1 MTSCKLYA
9 IIKVQKQKGL
19 IIMTAP
25 IRKKKFD
32 NVITLSVLDGKL
44 SKKPEIKYNKD
55 GSIDKRHPNRVSG
68 VSSTVYPF
76 NLEEIKMII
85 NVFDKR
91 IKEST
96 SDNQRQIASR
106 NKMLFLIGINVGLRA
121 SDLMQLR
128 WSYFYKDDMTFKDF
142 YVLQPKKTKKTGK
155 FVKIFFNQTVRKAV
169 ENYTNDYP
177 IEDLNNYLFKSRKGD
192 NPITERGLWK
202 IIVDVAA
209 DADID
214 KNVGSHSLRKTWARN
229 IYDNAVDKS
238 GALVML
244 QECLRHSD
252 SLTTLRYIS
261 IMDEEKKDMYESIEL
276 GLDYI

>member
-1 MTSCKLYA
+1 MVLHLN
-9 IIKVQKQKGL
+9 KQQPN
-19 IIMTAP
+19 T
-25 IRKKKFD
+25 D
-32 NVITLSVLDGKL
+32 NVITLSLVDGRL
-44 SKKPEIKYNKD
+44 CKKPKVRYNKD
-55 GSIDKRHPNRVSG
+55 GSIDKRHPNRVAG

-76 NLEEIKMII
+76 NVEEIKAVID
-85 NVFDKR
+85 VFNKR
-91 IKEST
+91 IEEAT
-96 SDNQRQIASR
+96 NDNQRQIAQR
-106 NKMLFLIGINVGLRA
+106 NKMMFLIGVNVGLRA

-142 YVLQPKKTKKTGK
+142 YVLQPKKTRKTGK

-169 ENYTNDYP
+169 ENYVSDYP
-177 IEDLNNYLFKSRKGD
+177 IDDLDNYLFKSRKGD
-192 NPITERGLWK
+192 NPITEKGLWK
-202 IIVDVAA
+202 IIVDVAD

-229 IYDNAVDKS
+229 IYENAKDK
-238 GALVML
+238 GEALVML

>member
-1 MTSCKLYA
+1 MA
-9 IIKVQKQKGL
+9 
-19 IIMTAP
+19 AP
-25 IRKKKFD
+25 IRKPKTD
-32 NVITLSVLDGKL
+32 NVITLSIVNGKL
-44 SKKPEIKYNKD
+44 AKKPEVKYNKD
-55 GSIDKRHPNRVSG
+55 GSVDKRHSNRVSG

-76 NLEEIKMII
+76 NLEEIKTII
-85 NVFDKR
+85 NVLDKR
-91 IKEST
+91 IEEAT
-96 SDNQRQIASR
+96 NDNQKQIASR

-121 SDLMQLR
+121 SDLIQLR
-128 WSYFYKDDMTFKDF
+128 WSYFYKNDMTFKDF

-155 FVKIFFNQTVRKAV
+155 FVKIFFNQTVKRV
-169 ENYTNDYP
+169 IENYTNDYP
-177 IEDLNNYLFKSRKGD
+177 VDDLNNYLFKSRKGD

-229 IYDNAVDKS
+229 IYDNAKDKS

-244 QECLRHSD
+244 QECLRHTD

>member
-1 MTSCKLYA
+1 MVL
-9 IIKVQKQKGL
+9 
-19 IIMTAP
+19 P
-25 IRKKKFD
+25 IRKQETD
-32 NVITLSVLDGKL
+32 NVITLSIVNGKL
-44 SKKPEIKYNKD
+44 ARKPEVRYNKD
-55 GSIDKRHPNRVSG
+55 GTIDKRHSNRVSG

-76 NLEEIKMII
+76 NIEEVKEII

-91 IKEST
+91 IEKSVN
-96 SDNQRQIASR
+96 DNQKQIACR
-106 NKMLFLIGINVGLRA
+106 NKMLFLIGVNVGLRA

-128 WSYFYKDDMTFKDF
+128 WSYFYKNDMTFKES
-142 YVLQPKKTKKTGK
+142 YMLQPKKTKKTGK
-155 FVKIFFNQTVRKAV
+155 FVKIFFNQTVKKAIENYVNEYPV
-169 ENYTNDYP
+169 ENLD
-177 IEDLNNYLFKSRKGD
+177 DYLFKSRKGN
-192 NPITERGLWK
+192 NPITERGLWR

-209 DADID
+209 DAGID

-229 IYDNAVDKS
+229 IYDNAEDKS

-276 GLDYI
+276 GLDLI